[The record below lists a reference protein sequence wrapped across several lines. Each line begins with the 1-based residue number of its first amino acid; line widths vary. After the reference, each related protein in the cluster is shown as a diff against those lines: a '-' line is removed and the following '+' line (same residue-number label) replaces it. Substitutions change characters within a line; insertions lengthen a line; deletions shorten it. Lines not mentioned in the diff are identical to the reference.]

1 MEQAASHT
9 SPESSSGHG
18 PAQRKPGPEGPLLR
32 VCMGGRDMGI
42 FPHLA
47 RHC

>member
-32 VCMGGRDMGI
+32 AGMGGRDMGI
-42 FPHLA
+42 FSHLA